1 MIPEKKRAAYEEF
14 LKISQEK
21 RAEFIDGN
29 IYFLAS
35 PSFEHQMTISRL
47 NIEFMRYFEGKECI
61 PVISPFDV
69 IFEDEKTGDIHVVQ
83 PDLVVICNKKF
94 ITEKGYKGVP
104 KLIVEVL
111 SPSSASVDYI
121 KKMQLYSYFDVC
133 EYWIVNP
140 RNKSVQVFVLDNG
153 VYIEYAALS
162 QKGIVKSAVF
172 ENLEF
177 DIENVFNF

>member
-1 MIPEKKRAAYEEF
+1 MIPEKKRATYEEF

-21 RAEFIDGN
+21 RAEFIDGS
-29 IYFLAS
+29 IYLLAS
-35 PSFEHQMTISRL
+35 PSFEHQMTISKL
-47 NIEFMRYFEGKECI
+47 NLEFMRYFEGKECI

-69 IFEDEKTGDIHVVQ
+69 IFEDEKTGDIHVIQ
-83 PDLVVICNKKF
+83 SDIVVICNKKF

-121 KKMQLYSYFDVC
+121 KKMQLYSYFGVC

>member
-1 MIPEKKRAAYEEF
+1 
-14 LKISQEK
+14 
-21 RAEFIDGN
+21 
-29 IYFLAS
+29 
-35 PSFEHQMTISRL
+35 
-47 NIEFMRYFEGKECI
+47 
-61 PVISPFDV
+61 V

-83 PDLVVICNKKF
+83 PDIVVICNRKF

-111 SPSSASVDYI
+111 SPSSVSVDYI
-121 KKMQLYSYFDVC
+121 KKMQLYGYFGVC

-153 VYIEYAALS
+153 VYIEYTALS